1 MVTPLPSLRAVNEA
15 DPLDSRLGRPQS
27 VDSAPRRWSS
37 RWRLALGFSPT
48 PGPGFILLLFGA
60 GLGPQGLGVL
70 TDRVL
75 NALDPGVSVTLA
87 ALGVLVGL
95 DLKIRRPR
103 ELRLLTAASF
113 EAGITTVCVA
123 AGVLL
128 VHSLSPM
135 PDATP
140 WLLALVL
147 GICAS
152 PSSTPVDDSPDPDRS
167 QAMRVGDLDDV
178 LPIVLGALAL
188 AWMRAR
194 SPEAMAVLVVQ
205 GGVIAAAIALAWWL
219 LVTETSSD
227 SERRVFTVGALLL
240 LGGTAA
246 YLSLS
251 MLFAGLVAGACW
263 SALGSVAADRI
274 SRDMWYLQHPLIV
287 LLLVVAGA
295 RLEIATEW
303 AGLIAAYV
311 VFRIIGKLVGGWLA
325 GRIIVRELPQDIGL
339 LLSSPGALSIALALN
354 VLQAGDAVG
363 EASTLFAI
371 AVAGSLGSELLRF
384 AVLRAGRAT

>member
-1 MVTPLPSLRAVNEA
+1 
-15 DPLDSRLGRPQS
+15 
-27 VDSAPRRWSS
+27 
-37 RWRLALGFSPT
+37 
-48 PGPGFILLLFGA
+48 
-60 GLGPQGLGVL
+60 
-70 TDRVL
+70 
-75 NALDPGVSVTLA
+75 VTLA

-103 ELRLLTAASF
+103 EVRLLAAASF
-113 EAGITTVCVA
+113 EAGVTTFFVA

-152 PSSTPVDDSPDPDRS
+152 PSSTPVDGSPDPDRS
-167 QAMRVGDLDDV
+167 RAMRVGDLDDV
-178 LPIVLGALAL
+178 LPIVLGSLAL
-188 AWMRAR
+188 AWMRDPSLESVAR
-194 SPEAMAVLVVQ
+194 LVVQ
-205 GGVIAAAIALAWWL
+205 GGAIALAIAIAWWL
-219 LVTETSSD
+219 LVTVTTSD
-227 SERRVFTVGALLL
+227 SERRVFTIGALLL

-251 MLFAGLVAGACW
+251 VLFAGLVAGACW
-263 SALGSVAADRI
+263 SALGSTAVDRI
-274 SRDMWYLQHPLIV
+274 SRDMRYLQHPLIV

-295 RLEIATEW
+295 RLEIAAEW
-303 AGLIAAYV
+303 VGLIAAYV

-325 GRIIVRELPQDIGL
+325 GRIIVRELPHDLGL

-354 VLQAGDAVG
+354 VFQAGNPAG
-363 EASTLFAI
+363 EAGTLFAI

-384 AVLRAGRAT
+384 VVLRAGQAP